1 MKAQKILLSLL
12 VLFQIVTLQ
21 SQTNK
26 VPKLVIGIVVD
37 QMRYDYVYKYWDKF
51 SEGGFKKLVND
62 GFFCRNAVY
71 DYLPTYTGP
80 GHASIYSGTTPSV
93 HGIIGN
99 NWYNY
104 KTKKPVYCA
113 GDWKSQTICFCK
125 KPHLKEEL
133 DAGKK
138 SPSLLLSTTIGDE
151 LKLKD
156 SLSKVYSLSLKD
168 RSAVLSG
175 GHMADG
181 AFWINSKGK
190 WITSDYYCKKMPSW
204 INNFHQENPIE
215 NYLKGS
221 WKSSNKSVDLAELL
235 KTYGPSCIT
244 STPKG
249 NDLILDF
256 TKEIINKENL
266 GADSHTDLLSISFSS
281 TDYIGHKYGPDSP
294 EILSTF
300 QLLDQNIA
308 DLISFLE
315 NKIGKENFL
324 VFLTSDHGVA
334 SIPTTLKTFNIPS
347 GNVDV
352 TAMKNKLDSLLNIEF
367 GTMNLIWKYS
377 NMQFYLDFDSINSMD
392 LSLLNVKK
400 SILNSLKEFEFVDQV
415 YDFENIS
422 INRLVDDKTK
432 SLLKGLYPNRS
443 GQIGFTLKPGWIE
456 RSSKNGTGH
465 GTHYRYDTHV
475 PIVFYGNNIT
485 SAYCDRLISISD
497 IAPTISL
504 LMHTAFPSG
513 TTGNPILELTEK
525 QR

>member
-1 MKAQKILLSLL
+1 M
-12 VLFQIVTLQ
+12 VTIQ

-26 VPKLVIGIVVD
+26 VPKLVVGIVVD

-51 SEGGFKKLVND
+51 SEKGFKKLVKE

-71 DYLPTYTGP
+71 DYFPTYTGP

-99 NWYNY
+99 NWYDY

-190 WITSDYYCKKMPSW
+190 WITSDYYCKEMPGW
-204 INNFHQENPIE
+204 INDFHKENPIE

-221 WKSSNKSVDLAELL
+221 WKSSDKKSVNLGELL
-235 KTYGPSCIT
+235 KVFGPSYIT

-256 TKEIINKENL
+256 TKEIISKENL
-266 GADSHTDLLSISFSS
+266 GSDSHTDLLSISFSS

-294 EILSTF
+294 EILSAF

-308 DLISFLE
+308 DLI
-315 NKIGKENFL
+315 
-324 VFLTSDHGVA
+324 
-334 SIPTTLKTFNIPS
+334 
-347 GNVDV
+347 
-352 TAMKNKLDSLLNIEF
+352 
-367 GTMNLIWKYS
+367 
-377 NMQFYLDFDSINSMD
+377 D
-392 LSLLNVKK
+392 LFRK
-400 SILNSLKEFEFVDQV
+400 
-415 YDFENIS
+415 
-422 INRLVDDKTK
+422 
-432 SLLKGLYPNRS
+432 
-443 GQIGFTLKPGWIE
+443 
-456 RSSKNGTGH
+456 
-465 GTHYRYDTHV
+465 
-475 PIVFYGNNIT
+475 
-485 SAYCDRLISISD
+485 
-497 IAPTISL
+497 
-504 LMHTAFPSG
+504 
-513 TTGNPILELTEK
+513 
-525 QR
+525 

>member
-1 MKAQKILLSLL
+1 MKAYKILLSLL
-12 VLFQIVTLQ
+12 FLFQLVTFQ

-99 NWYNY
+99 NWYDY
-104 KTKKPVYCA
+104 KTKNPVYCA

-133 DAGKK
+133 NAGKK

-204 INNFHQENPIE
+204 KRLTTPKTKYVKTPI
-215 NYLKGS
+215 
-221 WKSSNKSVDLAELL
+221 D
-235 KTYGPSCIT
+235 KTFRT
-244 STPKG
+244 ST
-249 NDLILDF
+249 LRFLSQCF
-256 TKEIINKENL
+256 FYVTKCGQYHGLPIHHSNIMLKMCTWL
-266 GADSHTDLLSISFSS
+266 TISR
-281 TDYIGHKYGPDSP
+281 
-294 EILSTF
+294 
-300 QLLDQNIA
+300 N
-308 DLISFLE
+308 
-315 NKIGKENFL
+315 
-324 VFLTSDHGVA
+324 
-334 SIPTTLKTFNIPS
+334 
-347 GNVDV
+347 
-352 TAMKNKLDSLLNIEF
+352 
-367 GTMNLIWKYS
+367 
-377 NMQFYLDFDSINSMD
+377 
-392 LSLLNVKK
+392 
-400 SILNSLKEFEFVDQV
+400 
-415 YDFENIS
+415 
-422 INRLVDDKTK
+422 NR
-432 SLLKGLYPNRS
+432 
-443 GQIGFTLKPGWIE
+443 
-456 RSSKNGTGH
+456 
-465 GTHYRYDTHV
+465 
-475 PIVFYGNNIT
+475 PIVT
-485 SAYCDRLISISD
+485 
-497 IAPTISL
+497 
-504 LMHTAFPSG
+504 
-513 TTGNPILELTEK
+513 
-525 QR
+525 